1 MHRSAEEWIQWAK
14 QQHRYIMF
22 HEERVIDVTEFI
34 HAHPGGKKAL
44 ISYIYKDVTDILF
57 KVYKHPKEQT
67 LATLRQYMI
76 GMVTPR
82 DRSKTV
88 ASMTRSPINKSK
100 KKVCFQ

>member
-1 MHRSAEEWIQWAK
+1 MHGSAEEWIQWAK

-22 HEERVIDVTEFI
+22 HEERVIDVTEFMQ
-34 HAHPGGKKAL
+34 AHPGGKKAL
-44 ISYIYKDVTDILF
+44 ISYIYKDITDILF

-67 LATLRQYMI
+67 LATLRQYVI
-76 GMVTPR
+76 GVIAPT

-88 ASMTRSPINKSK
+88 ASKTRSPIGKAK